1 MSEHNPT
8 KTLLEQEAE
17 LAKAKAKAITDLLDE
32 RVALSKTT
40 AARLDAIAG
49 ELKALGWHRT
59 RTAIEAKSTQAGAGA
74 GELGKK

>member
-1 MSEHNPT
+1 MAEHNPT

-59 RTAIEAKSTQAGAGA
+59 RLAQDVQDAKKSESAGA
-74 GELGKK
+74 K

>member
-1 MSEHNPT
+1 MAEHNPT

-32 RVALSKTT
+32 RIALSKNT

-59 RTAIEAKSTQAGAGA
+59 RIAQEARSEQDSKGAGA
-74 GELGKK
+74 SAK